1 MSILPRRCRSR
12 AKIPSPWMWG
22 YSRSI
27 GCLIVLWRQVANLF
41 MAYIVIAMGPFMT
54 IKRPAPPVYGP
65 ADVFPER
72 PPRGDLQNSLHLH
85 DPGHQAALTQ
95 HFGSLETDLVISEMP
110 IGRNLSQRRG
120 LLYPDLLVAFNI
132 DREEAIA
139 RMGFSV
145 ADQGK
150 APDFVLEIASR
161 NTALN
166 DYTRKR
172 VGYAEFGVPEYW
184 RFDHTGGQYY
194 PSGLAGDRLVDG
206 VYQPIDVIQT
216 EEGMY
221 RGRSEVLGLDLC
233 WEHGQLR
240 WYNPATESYLLTFN
254 QEREGRI
261 AAEDQRDAAEARVR
275 QLEDELRQR
284 S

>member
-1 MSILPRRCRSR
+1 
-12 AKIPSPWMWG
+12 
-22 YSRSI
+22 
-27 GCLIVLWRQVANLF
+27 
-41 MAYIVIAMGPFMT
+41 MT
-54 IKRPAPPVYGP
+54 TKRPAPPFYGP
-65 ADVFPER
+65 DEVFPER
-72 PPRGDLQNSLHLH
+72 PPRGDLQNSLHLL

-95 HFGSLETDLVISEMP
+95 HFGSLGTDLVISEMP

-161 NTALN
+161 NTAQN

-184 RFDHTGGQYY
+184 RFDHTGGRYY
-194 PSGLAGDRLVDG
+194 PAGLAGDRLVDG
-206 VYQPIDVIQT
+206 VYQPIDVIQI
-216 EEGMY
+216 EEGIY

-233 WEHGQLR
+233 WERGQLR
-240 WYNPATESYLLTFN
+240 WYNPATGSYLLTFN

-261 AAEDQRDAAEARVR
+261 TAEAQRDAAEARVR
-275 QLEDELRQR
+275 QLEDELRRR